1 MSVLEFP
8 AESTLLDLTERVG
21 GGGSRGSPC
30 AFPMKSVPRP
40 RVNHEPATDWNQKLK
55 MGDVVELTPTLPS
68 KSLTKCR
75 EEIQRM
81 YDYEQGP
88 TLSSRGGYV

>member
-8 AESTLLDLTERVG
+8 AESTLLNLMVRVG

-30 AFPMKSVPRP
+30 NFPMKFDDLKP
-40 RVNHEPATDWNQKLK
+40 RVNCEPTSDLSQKLK
-55 MGDVVELTPTLPS
+55 MGDVVELTPTLLH
-68 KSLTKCR
+68 KSLTKYR

-81 YDYEQGP
+81 YEQEL
-88 TLSSRGGYV
+88 TLSGRRG

>member
-1 MSVLEFP
+1 MFADVRAGVSGRVH
-8 AESTLLDLTERVG
+8 LLDLTERVG

-30 AFPMKSVPRP
+30 AFPMKSDLRP
-40 RVNHEPATDWNQKLK
+40 RVNHEPATDRNQKLK

-81 YDYEQGP
+81 YEQGP
-88 TLSSRGGYV
+88 TLSSRGG